1 MSAETLSRVERAC
14 AQLVR
19 AREPITFVAV
29 AERTGIGRATLY
41 RDPTLRALV
50 TEHRSHGREAH
61 TLSGLASEVA
71 ELRTSVEAIATT
83 VRRHDERLRRLEPK
97 RRSSRPRLAG

>member
-1 MSAETLSRVERAC
+1 MSAELTKRVERAC

-19 AREPITFVAV
+19 AREPVTFVSV
-29 AERTGIGRATLY
+29 AARAGIGRATLY

-50 TEHRSHGREAH
+50 NEHRAREREAH

-71 ELRTSVEAIATT
+71 GLRTSVEAIATK
-83 VRRHDERLRRLEPK
+83 VRRHDEALRRREPTK
-97 RRSSRPRLAG
+97 RSSRPRLAG